1 MGYISIYDSAERNEI
16 SIIKNLFEQHK
27 IKYRVLDEVT
37 NDTLP
42 LGVRVQV
49 WEGQEDLARVILTE
63 NGFLGHREDKVERV
77 TKTRFWIYLGLAL
90 LAVIVA
96 AVLINWFMRPQ

>member
-1 MGYISIYDSAERNEI
+1 MRYISIYDSAERNEI
-16 SIIKNLFEQHK
+16 SIIKNLFEQHQVD
-27 IKYRVLDEVT
+27 YRVLDEVA

-49 WEGQEDLARVILTE
+49 LEEHGDLARAVLTE
-63 NGFLGHREDKVERV
+63 NGFLGPRQDKVERV

-96 AVLINWFMRPQ
+96 AVLINWFMRPG